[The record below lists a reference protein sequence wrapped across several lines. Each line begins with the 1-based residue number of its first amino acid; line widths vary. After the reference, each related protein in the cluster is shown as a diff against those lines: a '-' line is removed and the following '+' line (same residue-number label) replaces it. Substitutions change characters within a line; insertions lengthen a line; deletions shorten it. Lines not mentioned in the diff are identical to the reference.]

1 MFTNEYPGMMVR
13 EERRLLENL
22 KFIDLVV
29 EVADARIPR
38 SSRNRKFQKM
48 LGEKK
53 RIIIL
58 NKADLADQ
66 DITGRW
72 LNHLAG
78 EKRPVLAFDAKKT
91 IGLKKLEKVLL
102 MSRPANLK
110 YKRSLRLMVVGIP
123 NVGKSTIINRLVHKF
138 AVKIGEKPGITK
150 GPQWIRLRS
159 GWEMMDTPGL
169 LSPNIK
175 RNDNLLKLAAIG
187 SLNLPAFDEE
197 NTAQWLV
204 ELILSRE
211 KTSVPFMAYYS
222 LEKNDD
228 VGDTGDFLKEIG
240 LRRGCLTKGGEVDK
254 KKAARIILKDF
265 RRGALGRIS
274 LEEPGDDHE
283 DI

>member
-1 MFTNEYPGMMVR
+1 MVTNWYPGMMVR

-29 EVADARIPR
+29 EVMDARLPR
-38 SSRNRKFQKM
+38 SSRNDKFRKM

-72 LNHLAG
+72 LNYLAG

-91 IGLKKLEKVLL
+91 VGLKKLEKILL
-102 MSRPANLK
+102 LSCPANLK
-110 YKRSLRLMVVGIP
+110 YKRSFRLMVVGIP
-123 NVGKSTIINRLVHKF
+123 NVGKSTIINRLARKF
-138 AVKIGEKPGITK
+138 AVKTGEKPGITR

-175 RNDNLLKLAAIG
+175 RNENALKLAAVG
-187 SLNLPAFDEE
+187 SLNLPAYDEE
-197 NTAQWLV
+197 NTAGWLM
-204 ELILSRE
+204 EHILSME
-211 KTSVPFMAYYS
+211 KTSAPFIAYYS
-222 LEKNDD
+222 LEKIDAA
-228 VGDTGDFLKEIG
+228 GDARDFLEEIG
-240 LRRGCLTKGGEVDK
+240 LRRGCLTKGRGVDK
-254 KKAARIILKDF
+254 KKAARIFLKDF

-274 LEEPGDDHE
+274 LEEPGDEHE